1 MRLSAYLRVL
11 GVCAVCLTGSACQ
24 YSPDISDRT
33 MAYNH
38 AVADTNNKLL
48 LLNIVRASQ
57 RSPTYY
63 SRLEGDTATASVTP
77 NFSLALPLLKGSSK
91 EIDSALGPA
100 GATATGL
107 KNVSTFGAITSALG
121 FSASEGNVLNLQTLD
136 DQKYQNGMMK
146 PLTFEVMKTYF
157 DEGYQRDLV
166 MLLFVSKI
174 GVQHKLVTLIDQA
187 VHKTCEKDADNP
199 ICAYIRSDPY
209 NGMFATSGWAADWSL
224 AHCVESTAPDAKTE
238 TFSNDPARELLPP
251 GSTAAVDR
259 MDHPQV
265 CFEILLQDLLA
276 LNLAIVPGGNRSYE
290 LVEKDIPAD
299 VVDTAK
305 FRSEMITQKMRVF
318 RDENT
323 DTYDICKL
331 KTSGIRFVLDLD
343 RKKEAS
349 HTLEQDQLVKALS
362 VSEQTPAPDQQKPAG
377 KKGKRIQQTV
387 SDNGADD
394 DKDSQCGSIHVPQDD
409 TAQGVVLHMNQIAF
423 SIRSFEGMIYYLGEV
438 TRAEE
443 GGLPVPRSIVR
454 ILSRNA
460 DLLGPGHYNTMFYA
474 SDKLD
479 SKDAAFTVRDE
490 KGKDHSVPVLCP
502 ASVSLAP
509 PRKDGAP
516 CSTEYPDNESLSVM
530 TLLNQVWGLQKEAST
545 GPGAAIVVGT
555 P

>member
-57 RSPTYY
+57 REPTYY

-107 KNVSTFGAITSALG
+107 KNVSTFGAIASALG
-121 FSASEGNVLNLQTLD
+121 LSASEGNVLNLQTLD

-157 DEGYQRDLV
+157 DEGYQRDMV
-166 MLLFVSKI
+166 MMLFVSRI
-174 GVQHKLVTLIDQA
+174 AVQHRIAVLIDQA
-187 VHKTCEKDADNP
+187 VHQKCATDTENS
-199 ICAYIRSDPY
+199 ICDYIRSDPY
-209 NGMFATSGWAADWSL
+209 DGMFQTNGWADDWSL
-224 AHCVESTAPDAKTE
+224 SHCIGADAPDGAVE
-238 TFSNDPARELLPP
+238 NFSNDPARELPPP
-251 GSTAAVDR
+251 GSTADVR
-259 MDHPQV
+259 TMDHPQI

-276 LNLAIVPGGNRSYE
+276 LDLAIVPGGNRSYE
-290 LVEKDIPAD
+290 LVEKDIPED
-299 VVDTAK
+299 VADTAK
-305 FRSEMITQKMRVF
+305 FRSEMIAQKMRLF
-318 RDENT
+318 KDDDS
-323 DTYDICKL
+323 DTYDVCKL
-331 KTSGIRFVLDLD
+331 KTSGIRFVLAIDKTQEQRAAAADKLGDLID
-343 RKKEAS
+343 
-349 HTLEQDQLVKALS
+349 ALS
-362 VSEQTPAPDQQKPAG
+362 PPGRATK
-377 KKGKRIQQTV
+377 KKGKEVTQKAE
-387 SDNGADD
+387 DAGDD
-394 DKDSQCGSIHVPQDD
+394 ESRCGSIPVPQED
-409 TAQGVVLHMNQIAF
+409 AKKGVVLHMNQVAF

-454 ILSRNA
+454 ILSRNP
-460 DLLGPGHYNTMFYA
+460 DLLGAGHYNTMFYA

-479 SKDAAFTVRDE
+479 SKDAAFTVRDAA
-490 KGKDHSVPVLCP
+490 GKDHSIPVLCP

-509 PRKDGAP
+509 PRKDDAP

-530 TLLNQVWGLQKEAST
+530 ALLNQVWGLQKEAST
-545 GPGAAIVVGT
+545 GPGAAVVVGT